1 MRMWLPMAMPG
12 QIIFLG
18 SFVDAIGG
26 LSHMHMQLPN
36 VTPRPISVL
45 GTVTDAIG
53 LAH

>member
-1 MRMWLPMAMPG
+1 MRMWLLMATPG

-18 SFVDAIGG
+18 SFVDALGG
-26 LSHMHMQLPN
+26 LLHMHMQLLN
-36 VTPRPISVL
+36 VTPGPISVL